1 MRGITSVFMLVLM
14 LLTGCT
20 SLTSLMFYP
29 RQDFPVK
36 PDQIGLHYETVIHF
50 AQDGTA
56 LVSWFIPA
64 QGEGITQAK
73 GSILYLHGNAQNIS
87 YHLSNVAWLAAKGY
101 NLFLLDYREYGGSE
115 GLAKIPEVFLDA
127 HSAMHWLV
135 ENRPLN
141 EPLFMLGQSMGASIA
156 AVAMGSSED
165 KSRFAGLILD
175 AGFASF
181 PGIAVDAM
189 TRHWFLYPL
198 ALPALTISNDYD
210 PEDFIG
216 NINMPLLEFH
226 SRDDQVVPFA
236 QGEKLFSAATE
247 PKQLIETHGAHILT
261 FANLRNCQ
269 ILLDFLTAQLPV
281 QDIPVNH

>member
-1 MRGITSVFMLVLM
+1 MRGITSVLLLV

-29 RQDFPVK
+29 RQDFPIK
-36 PDQIGLHYETVIHF
+36 PDQVGLHYETVIHY
-50 AQDGTA
+50 AEDGTA

-64 QGEGITQAK
+64 QGEGIAQAK
-73 GSILYLHGNAQNIS
+73 GSIVYLHGNAQNIS
-87 YHLSNVAWLAAKGY
+87 YHLSNVSWLVAKGY

-127 HSAMHWLV
+127 HSAMRWLV
-135 ENRPLN
+135 DNRPLN

-156 AVAMGSSED
+156 AVTMGSSED

-181 PGIAVDAM
+181 PGVAVDAM
-189 TRHWFLYPL
+189 TRRWFLYPL

-216 NINMPLLEFH
+216 NINMPLLTFH
-226 SRDDQVVPFA
+226 SRDDRVVPFYL
-236 QGEKLFSAATE
+236 GEKLFAAAE
-247 PKQLIETHGAHILT
+247 APKQLVETRGPHTQT
-261 FANLRNCQ
+261 FASLQNRQ
-269 ILLDFLTAQLPV
+269 ILLDFLAAQMPV
-281 QDIPVNH
+281 QNIPVNY

>member
-1 MRGITSVFMLVLM
+1 MRGITSFILLV

-29 RQDFPVK
+29 RQDFPIK
-36 PDQIGLHYETVIHF
+36 PDQIGLHYETVIHY

-87 YHLSNVAWLAAKGY
+87 YHLSNVSWLVAQGY

-189 TRHWFLYPL
+189 TRRWFLYPL

-216 NINMPLLEFH
+216 RINMPLLEFH
-226 SRDDQVVPFA
+226 SRDDQVVPFYL
-236 QGEKLFSAATE
+236 GEKLFAAAE
-247 PKQLIETHGAHILT
+247 APKQLVETHGGHIQT
-261 FANLRNCQ
+261 FASLQNRR
-269 ILLDFLTAQLPV
+269 ILLDFLAAQTPSNSLFPE
-281 QDIPVNH
+281 P